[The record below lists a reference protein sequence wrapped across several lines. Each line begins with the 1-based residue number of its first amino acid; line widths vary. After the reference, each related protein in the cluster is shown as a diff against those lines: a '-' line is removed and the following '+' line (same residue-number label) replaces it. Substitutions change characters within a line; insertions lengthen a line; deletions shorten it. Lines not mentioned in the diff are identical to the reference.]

1 MAERNMD
8 LGRTSPS
15 PPKLP
20 PSSTTPSVQSVNN
33 RVKRPNALLL
43 SGYKDNDDDD
53 RRGHRADQRDAL
65 LLSPLSDETLL
76 SADPDGAADNVEHPV
91 QANGQPVVIQVAKHN
106 TRKSHLTSPSIYRK
120 AKRRA
125 LYKNGECNIILAN
138 VSKLRRRYLQDLF
151 TTLVDARWRWTLCVF
166 VMSFLL
172 SWLAFGII
180 WYLIAFTHG
189 DLSPENIDN
198 PLWSPCVINMK
209 TFMASF
215 LFSVE
220 TQHTT
225 GFGYRMVTEECHEAI
240 VFFCFQSIAGLMI
253 QAFMVGIVFTKMS
266 RPKQRSQT
274 IMFSKNAVICR
285 RDGQL
290 CFMFRIGD
298 MREKSHL
305 IGTKIQTRLIRSR
318 VTPEGETLS
327 PHVTSLKINIDDHD
341 ESVFLM
347 WPTIAVHVIN
357 QDSPLYGLSAAD
369 LLNEKFE
376 VIVILEGT
384 TESTGQTTQARTSY
398 LASEVLWGHRF
409 RPLVKYC
416 KTKMMYE
423 VDYSQFHD
431 VCNVDT
437 PLCSAKDL
445 ETYLMINEPKIK

>member
-1 MAERNMD
+1 MPERNMNSD
-8 LGRTSPS
+8 RTSP
-15 PPKLP
+15 PPSKLP
-20 PSSTTPSVQSVNN
+20 SPATSSSVQVTN
-33 RVKRPNALLL
+33 RAKRPNALQT
-43 SGYKDNDDDD
+43 SNTGYKGSDD
-53 RRGHRADQRDAL
+53 HRVDQRDAAL
-65 LLSPLSDETLL
+65 LLSPLCDEALL
-76 SADPDGAADNVEHPV
+76 STDSDGVAINVEYPV
-91 QANGQPVVIQVAKHN
+91 QANGQPVVIPVTKHN

-125 LYKNGECNIILAN
+125 LFKNGECNIVLEN

-198 PLWSPCVINMK
+198 PVWSPCVINMK

-225 GFGYRMVTEECHEAI
+225 GYGYRMVTEECHEAI

-253 QAFMVGIVFTKMS
+253 QAFMVGIVFSKMS

-290 CFMFRIGD
+290 CFMFRVGD

-305 IGTKIQTRLIRSR
+305 IGTTIQTRLIRSR

-327 PHVTSLKINIDDHD
+327 PHVTCLKISIDDDD
-341 ESVFLM
+341 ERVFLM
-347 WPTIAVHVIN
+347 WPTIAVHVID
-357 QDSPLYGLSAAD
+357 QDSPLYGMSAAD

-398 LASEVLWGHRF
+398 LSSEVLWGHRF

-416 KTKMMYE
+416 KTKLMYE

-445 ETYLMINEPKIK
+445 ETYLMINEPKIT

>member
-1 MAERNMD
+1 MD
-8 LGRTSPS
+8 LDRTSS
-15 PPKLP
+15 PPPSKLP
-20 PSSTTPSVQSVNN
+20 PSATTPSAQATY
-33 RVKRPNALLL
+33 RAKRPNELVL
-43 SGYKDNDDDD
+43 SNNGYGGSDDD
-53 RRGHRADQRDAL
+53 RRNHGTDQRDAL
-65 LLSPLSDETLL
+65 LLSPLSDEALL
-76 SADPDGAADNVEHPV
+76 SADPDAATANVEYPV
-91 QANGQPVVIQVAKHN
+91 QANGHQPVVIPVAKHN

-125 LYKNGECNIILAN
+125 LYKNGECNIVLAN
-138 VSKLRRRYLQDLF
+138 VSKLRRRYMQDLF
-151 TTLVDARWRWTLCVF
+151 TTLVDARWRWTLGVF

-209 TFMASF
+209 TFIASF

-253 QAFMVGIVFTKMS
+253 QAFMVGIVFSKMS

-290 CFMFRIGD
+290 CLMFRVGD

-305 IGTKIQTRLIRSR
+305 IGTTIQTRLIRSR

-327 PHVTSLKINIDDHD
+327 PHVTNLKISIDDND
-341 ESVFLM
+341 ERVFLM
-347 WPTIAVHVIN
+347 WPTIAVHIID

-416 KTKMMYE
+416 KTKLMYE

-445 ETYLMINEPKIK
+445 ETYLMINEPKVI